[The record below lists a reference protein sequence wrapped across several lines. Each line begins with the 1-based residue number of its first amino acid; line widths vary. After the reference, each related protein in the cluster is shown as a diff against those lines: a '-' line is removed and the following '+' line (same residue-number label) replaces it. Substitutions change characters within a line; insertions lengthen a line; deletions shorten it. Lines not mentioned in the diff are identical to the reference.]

1 MLAKRLMDVFLSFLM
16 LLFLLPFFALVAFF
30 IKLDSSGPVFY
41 RQKRVGKHGKVF
53 EMLKFR
59 SMVQGAEKT
68 GLRYEVA
75 QHDARITRVGHILRN
90 WGLDEL
96 PQFFNVLKGEM
107 SMVGP
112 RAPRPDQVELFAERE
127 KQRMKVKP
135 GITGWALVNGRNLI
149 SWKERIQLDLW
160 YVEHRSLWLDIKV
173 LLGTIWVVVITRHG
187 VYGPEGITR
196 DYGY

>member
-1 MLAKRLMDVFLSFLM
+1 MDVLTSFLM
-16 LLFLLPFFALVAFF
+16 LLFLSPFLVVAAFL
-30 IKLDSSGPVFY
+30 IKLDSPGPVFY

-59 SMVQGAEKT
+59 SMVQGAEKV
-68 GLRYEVA
+68 GLGYEVA
-75 QHDARITRVGHILRN
+75 QDDARITRVGRILRN

-96 PQFFNVLKGEM
+96 PQLFNVVKGEM

-112 RAPRPDQVELFAERE
+112 RAARPDQVEVFTESER
-127 KQRMKVKP
+127 QRMKVKP
-135 GITGWALVNGRNLI
+135 GITGWSLVNGRNLI
-149 SWKERIQLDLW
+149 GWKERIQLDLW

-173 LLGTIWVVVITRHG
+173 LLGTIWVVLITRHG